1 MVGGWECINDTPTE
15 KARWFSVRVTPDWAP
30 WAFAKRN
37 DPQRFIAALEL
48 LGSIVALTLFR
59 KEWPKNQRGTC
70 KITGITDNR
79 GNSFIVH
86 KLMSTKFPIPVLL
99 MELTEQLREQGLD
112 LNLEWQRRDLNK
124 EADALTNEDFRGFDP
139 TKRIHV
145 PPGSLQW
152 LILPEFMESSTRLF
166 EEMQAEKKRNPGGS
180 KAPWPKAKALERL
193 KARDPW

>member
-1 MVGGWECINDTPTE
+1 M
-15 KARWFSVRVTPDWAP
+15 
-30 WAFAKRN
+30 AK
-37 DPQRFIAALEL
+37 E
-48 LGSIVALTLFR
+48 
-59 KEWPKNQRGTC
+59 PKC

-124 EADALTNEDFRGFDP
+124 EADALTNEDFRGFD
-139 TKRIHV
+139 V

-180 KAPWPKAKALERL
+180 KAPWPKAKALWLGGQVSTRQAPFPGSPGSPDCVRTRL
-193 KARDPW
+193 PPPKLKWGPTKGNGFLLWDGLQGNVHRCIASVIMLAL